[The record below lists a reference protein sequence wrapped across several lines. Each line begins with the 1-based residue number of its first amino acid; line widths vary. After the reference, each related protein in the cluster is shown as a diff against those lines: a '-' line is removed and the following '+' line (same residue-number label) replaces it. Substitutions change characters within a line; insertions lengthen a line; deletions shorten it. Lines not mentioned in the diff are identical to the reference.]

1 VAFEWLLKLNDMV
14 SDPATRIERQLG
26 RVQNQMKAVSIAAAQ
41 SKLTTITDP
50 LKKQSLELGIQRDRL
65 LISRR
70 ALEQNTR
77 AMKDLWSPT
86 KATREAMRDW
96 AQILYPLA
104 KGVEFVW
111 NSVSAVAT
119 KLTGII
125 RVQEDAMLGAKYAFG
140 STSADMV
147 KMASDL
153 SVRTGRPVEELYQQ
167 MLKFGQL
174 GAPTQLIRPMM
185 LAVSDMKA
193 MGGDAGKLEYV
204 FSQMFSKPVLA
215 MTEINRGLIGIVD
228 ETKFWKHLAEDLG
241 VPFENIQKMVE
252 RNLVG
257 RQAGVAALLESIQEK
272 QGMKLGKISF
282 ERADTT
288 LGGILER
295 FEAKLTQILSTITDT
310 PGFKTF
316 KDALNNLLSVLGEQ
330 KTETFV
336 KDIANSLGA
345 MVEPLTSDAGRE
357 RMRKFFDDLIAKA
370 KELWP
375 ILKDVAGEIGTLGKL
390 AYMSVQG
397 WHAITEPL
405 TRTQE
410 DVNRQA
416 AEIEARGG
424 NVWLPGGAK
433 SLLPDV
439 YNPFST
445 TGGPYSAEAAA
456 RVRQYRYQIGE
467 EKYPVSSA
475 SPWGY
480 HGPGL
485 HIHTEVH
492 APGATK
498 DDAEHIASKAAE
510 ATKKAVLELHEQI
523 NTESGAH
530 DGT

>member
-1 VAFEWLLKLNDMV
+1 MV

-96 AQILYPLA
+96 AMILYPLA

-111 NSVSAVAT
+111 NAVSAVAT

-288 LGGILER
+288 LGGILEK

-310 PGFKTF
+310 PGFKLF
-316 KDALNNLLSVLGEQ
+316 KDALTNLLSVFSDQNTENMIKDWANRLG
-330 KTETFV
+330 
-336 KDIANSLGA
+336 DIIK
-345 MVEPLTSDAGRE
+345 PLTGPEGKEKMIA
-357 RMRKFFDDLIAKA
+357 FFDAMKSKVAEILPSLQDIGETIKA
-370 KELWP
+370 LGQITGAVFKYGAGKGDIVEDVKQDVSAGWNAVKQRYSLFP
-375 ILKDVAGEIGTLGKL
+375 ETESFKTLKDLRET
-390 AYMSVQG
+390 
-397 WHAITEPL
+397 
-405 TRTQE
+405 
-410 DVNRQA
+410 N
-416 AEIEARGG
+416 EARGIT
-424 NVWLPGGAK
+424 VP
-433 SLLPDV
+433 S
-439 YNPFST
+439 
-445 TGGPYSAEAAA
+445 
-456 RVRQYRYQIGE
+456 I
-467 EKYPVSSA
+467 
-475 SPWGY
+475 
-480 HGPGL
+480 
-485 HIHTEVH
+485 HIEVH

-498 DDAEHIASKAAE
+498 DDADHIASKAAE

-523 NTESGAH
+523 NTES
-530 DGT
+530 

>member
-1 VAFEWLLKLNDMV
+1 
-14 SDPATRIERQLG
+14 
-26 RVQNQMKAVSIAAAQ
+26 MKAVSIAAAQ
-41 SKLTTITDP
+41 SKLTTVTDP
-50 LKKQSLELGIQRDRL
+50 IKKQSLELGIQRDRL
-65 LISRR
+65 LMSRR

-96 AQILYPLA
+96 AMILYPLA

-111 NSVSAVAT
+111 SAVSAVAT

-140 STSADMV
+140 SSASDMV
-147 KMASDL
+147 KMSQDL
-153 SVRTGRPVEELYQQ
+153 SVRTGRPVEDLYQQ
-167 MLKFGQL
+167 MLKFGHL
-174 GAPTQLIRPMM
+174 GAPDQIIRPMM
-185 LAVSDMKA
+185 LAISDMQA
-193 MGGDAGKLEYV
+193 MGGDAGKLQYV
-204 FSQMFSKPVLA
+204 FTQMFSKPVLDIN
-215 MTEINRGLIGIVD
+215 EIRRGMIGIVD
-228 ETKFWKHLAEDLG
+228 ETKFWQQLAKDLG
-241 VPFENIQKMVE
+241 VPYANISKMVE
-252 RNLVG
+252 QNLIG
-257 RQAGVAALLESIQEK
+257 RQAGVTALLETLQAKE
-272 QGMKLGKISF
+272 GMKLGKISF

-288 LGGILER
+288 LGGILDR
-295 FEAKLTQILSTITDT
+295 FETKLTQILSTITDT

-330 KTETFV
+330 KTESFV

-345 MVEPLTSDAGRE
+345 MVEPLTGDAGRE
-357 RMRKFFDDLIAKA
+357 KMRKFFDDLIGKL

-375 ILKDVAGEIGTLGKL
+375 IIKDVAGEIGTLGKL
-390 AYMSVQG
+390 AVMSVEG
-397 WHAITEPL
+397 WHQIKHLGEL
-405 TRTQE
+405 TPE
-410 DVNRQA
+410 EQA
-416 AEIEARGG
+416 RMDRGELIQG
-424 NVWLPGGAK
+424 GKPSFLPE
-433 SLLPDV
+433 V

-445 TGGPYSAEAAA
+445 TGGPYTPEAAA
-456 RVRQYRYQIGE
+456 RVREYLYQTGQ
-467 EKYPVSSA
+467 EKYRVSPD

-523 NTESGAH
+523 NTESGAY